1 MNSPVPPDGADNVQQ
16 TGNDV
21 PATDGLRPDARSP
34 QDVAGPYDG
43 VAGPHD
49 GVGVPGD
56 VSVPGDGDSVPG
68 DGAAPAGGAGTVPS
82 ADAVPSAGTVPPG
95 ETLPPARAASA
106 ADAVRRGQAGH
117 VEFEPLRWWHL
128 GDVVALEREI
138 FAEDAWTPE
147 LFWSELAQGAARHY
161 LAAVR
166 DDRVIGYGG
175 LAIHDDESYIQTL
188 GVAADARGG
197 GVATRLLVA
206 LLRHAR
212 ARGARR
218 CELEVRTDNAVAQ
231 SLYRR
236 LGFVELGVRRGYYQP
251 SGADAYVMSADRIHT
266 GDYGR
271 MLDAAERAV
280 SR

>member
-1 MNSPVPPDGADNVQQ
+1 MNSPIPPDDTDNLQQ
-16 TGNDV
+16 TGNNVPITDDV
-21 PATDGLRPDARSP
+21 RLDARSP
-34 QDVAGPYDG
+34 RDVAAPRD
-43 VAGPHD
+43 AD
-49 GVGVPGD
+49 GVPGD
-56 VSVPGDGDSVPG
+56 VSVPGN
-68 DGAAPAGGAGTVPS
+68 GAAP
-82 ADAVPSAGTVPPG
+82 
-95 ETLPPARAASA
+95 A
-106 ADAVRRGQAGH
+106 ADAVRRGQVGQ
-117 VEFEPLRWWHL
+117 VVFEPLRWWHL
-128 GDVVALEREI
+128 GDIVVLERKI

-161 LAAVR
+161 LTAVR
-166 DDRVIGYGG
+166 DDQIIGYGG
-175 LAIHDDESYIQTL
+175 LAVHDDESYIQTL
-188 GVAADARGG
+188 GVAADARGR

-212 ARGARR
+212 TRDARR

-271 MLDAAERAV
+271 MLDAAEQAV